1 MISKRRLRVA
11 WTISGLVILFML
23 FDSISK
29 FFKPASVVKGTL
41 SLGFSEHHIFVIGIL
56 GLLSAILYM
65 IPRFSVL
72 GAILLTGYFGGAIAT
87 HVRLDNPLF
96 THTLFPVYIAVL
108 AWAGIWLRNEDL
120 RKLFPLKKKEQTIGQ
135 KKLDQANIS

>member
-1 MISKRRLRVA
+1 MISKRRFRVA

-29 FFKPASVVKGTL
+29 FFKPASVVEGTV

-56 GLLSAILYM
+56 GFLSAILYM

-108 AWAGIWLRNEDL
+108 AWAGIWLRDENL
-120 RKLFPLKKKEQTIGQ
+120 RKLFPIKKERPSDENKIEQAKIG
-135 KKLDQANIS
+135 